1 MAKVYKITSSSPD
14 LRDKIA
20 NQANERWYN
29 TIVLHVSMK
38 DLFTKAAF
46 IPNDSSEMNISN
58 LSDILNEH
66 SLLIGC
72 YSFSSHLSRADVCIG
87 FNKDW
92 TQPTE
97 FVIELVSRFM
107 EEHNYITC
115 IKPPSLTARPKTSL
129 KKDAITVGV
138 SKRIIS
144 DNKEGISK
152 LHKDLVSLYSILVRY
167 WERV

>member
-29 TIVLHVSMK
+29 NIVLHVSVK
-38 DLFTKAAF
+38 DLFTKAVF
-46 IPNDSSEMNISN
+46 IPNDSSEMIISN

-66 SLLIGC
+66 SLLIDC

-92 TQPTE
+92 SQPTD

-107 EEHNYITC
+107 EKQSYITC
-115 IKPPSLTARPKTSL
+115 IKPPSLTARPKASL

-144 DNKEGISK
+144 DDKEGISK

>member
-66 SLLIGC
+66 SLLIDC

-92 TQPTE
+92 SQPTD

-115 IKPPSLTARPKTSL
+115 IKPPSLTARPKASL

-144 DNKEGISK
+144 DNKVGISK

-167 WERV
+167 WESV

>member
-66 SLLIGC
+66 SLLIDC

-92 TQPTE
+92 SQPTD

-107 EEHNYITC
+107 EKQSYITC
-115 IKPPSLTARPKTSL
+115 IKSPSLTAKPKTNL
-129 KKDAITVGV
+129 KKDAITIGV
-138 SKRIIS
+138 SMRIIS
-144 DNKEGISK
+144 GNKEGTSK

>member
-29 TIVLHVSMK
+29 NIVLHVSVK
-38 DLFTKAAF
+38 DLFTKAVF
-46 IPNDSSEMNISN
+46 IPNDSSEMIVSNIS
-58 LSDILNEH
+58 DVLNEH
-66 SLLIGC
+66 SLLIDC
-72 YSFSSHLSRADVCIG
+72 YSFPSNLSRTDVCIG

-92 TQPTE
+92 SQPTD

-107 EEHNYITC
+107 EKQSYITC
-115 IKPPSLTARPKTSL
+115 IKSPSLTAKPKTNL
-129 KKDAITVGV
+129 KKDAITIGV
-138 SKRIIS
+138 NKRIIS
-144 DNKEGISK
+144 DNKEGTSK

>member
-66 SLLIGC
+66 SLLIDC

-115 IKPPSLTARPKTSL
+115 IKHPSLTARPKTSL